1 MSLCIGIVSLA
12 PHARAQRPRPDR
24 GGKSDK
30 TDRTDKGEKT
40 DKTDKTDKS
49 EKTDKTEKTDKID
62 KTERPLSLAEALSI
76 ALEHNGDLYLAKTDV
91 AVAADEIAIAD
102 SIFVPSLL
110 GEVRVS
116 TNRNPASPT
125 TPDYTQKVGAAT
137 LGITGRRPFGLNYT
151 ITVGSTYE
159 SLEAN
164 NSVDP
169 VSYYD
174 PGYTT
179 TVGIEL
185 VQPLLRGAGSRA
197 NEAAIVVATHRK
209 NVSEQQLRV
218 QVQRVVGEVVVAY
231 WTLALAYKE
240 IEARESQL
248 KLAEDQVAEST
259 RLVKLGSL
267 SDLDITEARAAVARQ
282 KQQLLRA
289 EQASIDNEAKLRTL
303 LVGGDGAW
311 SAGQRLVPSDDADT
325 REPPGT
331 LEHHV
336 ETARKNRP
344 DIALAHSQ
352 VDADRAALAQTEND
366 LKPVLDLFATGGL
379 IGFAGE
385 PVGGIDPN
393 VFDPDFTGRTGK
405 SFANVGSRGDY
416 QVQVGLRLE
425 LPLSNQA
432 ARARHARQRHLVK
445 RAQIAEETIGAQ
457 VRNDVQT
464 AISLLT
470 SDLAQR
476 AAADDAVADN
486 EKLLAGMRKRF
497 AGGLI
502 TSFDVLRVADQLTL
516 ARIEA
521 ARTRASYQ
529 VSRARL
535 AAADGTLLQSLNI
548 TLSML
553 KNP

>member
-1 MSLCIGIVSLA
+1 MISRAFGSLFVGGLVIASLA
-12 PHARAQRPRPDR
+12 VPAHAQRAGKAGKPDKADKPADKPATR
-24 GGKSDK
+24 SD
-30 TDRTDKGEKT
+30 R
-40 DKTDKTDKS
+40 
-49 EKTDKTEKTDKID
+49 
-62 KTERPLSLAEALSI
+62 RALSLADAISI
-76 ALEHNGDLYLAKTDV
+76 ALEHNGDLYLAKTDT
-91 AVAADEIAIAD
+91 AIAADEIAIAD
-102 SIFVPSLL
+102 SVFIPSLI
-110 GEVRVS
+110 GEVSVAS
-116 TNRNPASPT
+116 DRNPASPSS
-125 TPDYTQKVGAAT
+125 PDYTAKSAAGSI
-137 LGITGRRPFGLNYT
+137 GITGRRPIGLSYT

-159 SLEAN
+159 SIKGS
-164 NSVDP
+164 NSVEP
-169 VSYYD
+169 IAYYD

-179 TVGIEL
+179 TVGISL

-197 NEAAIVVATHRK
+197 NRAAIVVATHRK
-209 NVSEQQLRV
+209 NVSEHQLRV

-282 KQQLLRA
+282 KQQLLRV
-289 EQASIDNEAKLRTL
+289 EQAAIDSEAKLRTL
-303 LVGGDGAW
+303 LVGGAGAW
-311 SAGQRLVPSDDADT
+311 ESDQRLVPSDSADVGGA
-325 REPPGT
+325 PGT
-331 LEHHV
+331 LEQHV
-336 ETARKNRP
+336 EIARKNRP

-366 LKPVLDLFATGGL
+366 LKPVLDVFATGGV

-385 PVGGIDPN
+385 PVAGIDPTAFN
-393 VFDPDFTGRTGK
+393 PDFTGSGGR
-405 SFANVGSRGDY
+405 SFSNIASRGDY

-432 ARARHARQRHLVK
+432 ARARNARQRHVVK

-464 AISLLT
+464 AIALLT

-476 AAADDAVADN
+476 AAADDAVTDN

-535 AAADGTLLQSLNI
+535 ASADGTLLESLNI
-548 TLSML
+548 KLSIL
-553 KNP
+553 KDR